1 MTERAL
7 LVLLYFSVFSVAVP
21 HVLHD
26 WKLTTTGI
34 AIAFNSQNML
44 FTTPNYRTIS
54 HSGVMQTLI
63 TENSMSSIS
72 EKSLIQQFARRY
84 PLRFIHMYRGFL
96 IFIFLLMLTVLT
108 APAHS
113 LAQGIEQGEMLTL
126 DKAIDI
132 ALKNQPSITAGRF
145 AVRASDARINEALSP
160 YYPQISA
167 STSYSKVSPAT
178 SGPSNAGTYESYSAS
193 AGLNQLISDFG
204 KTATQVRISK
214 LNNLSSKYDLTT
226 TQETVTYNVKQAYY
240 TVLQTMRNRIVVQQ
254 TVNQFQ
260 EHLQQA
266 QGFFEAGT
274 KAKFDVTKAEVDL
287 SNARLNAITAD
298 NLVKQAY
305 VTLKNAMGLPEV
317 PDFQLENNLLYVP
330 YELPVEQ
337 AIEKA
342 YVQRPDLQSIIMKRE
357 ASKESINLIKKGFY
371 PTLSANGG
379 YQHTGT
385 AFPLNRGWNYG
396 LSLSVPI
403 FNGFITKNQVSEA
416 EANLGTISANEQT
429 LRLDIYSQVQQGYLS
444 LRAAAERIRASELG
458 VRQATENV
466 ELASGRYEAGVG
478 GPLEVTDAIV
488 AKANAEVAHTSALT
502 DYKIA
507 QAAIEKAIGEKR

>member
-1 MTERAL
+1 
-7 LVLLYFSVFSVAVP
+7 
-21 HVLHD
+21 
-26 WKLTTTGI
+26 
-34 AIAFNSQNML
+34 
-44 FTTPNYRTIS
+44 
-54 HSGVMQTLI
+54 
-63 TENSMSSIS
+63 MSSIT
-72 EKSLIQQFARRY
+72 EKSLIRQYDQRY
-84 PLRFIHMYRGFL
+84 PMQSIYVYQGFL
-96 IFIFLLMLTVLT
+96 IFTFLLMLTVLT

-113 LAQGIEQGEMLTL
+113 LAQGIEQGEVLTL

-145 AVRASDARINEALSP
+145 AVWASDARINEALSP

-178 SGPSNAGTYESYSAS
+178 SGSSLNSSTYDSYTAS
-193 AGLNQLISDFG
+193 AGLNQLLSDFG
-204 KTATQVRISK
+204 KTAIQVRISR
-214 LNNLSSKYDLTT
+214 LNNLSSKYDLST
-226 TQETVTYNVKQAYY
+226 TQETVVYNVKQAYY
-240 TVLQTMRNRIVVQQ
+240 TVLQTIRNRSVIQQ
-254 TVNQFQ
+254 TVKQFQ
-260 EHLQQA
+260 EHLDQA
-266 QGFFEAGT
+266 KGFFEAGT

-298 NLVKQAY
+298 NQVKQAY
-305 VTLKNAMGLPEV
+305 VTLKNALGLPEV

-337 AIEKA
+337 ALEKA
-342 YVQRPDLQSIIMKRE
+342 YVQRPDLQSLIMKRE
-357 ASKESINLIKKGFY
+357 ASKESINLVKKGYY
-371 PTLSANGG
+371 PTFSANAG
-379 YQHTGT
+379 YQYSGT
-385 AFPLNRGWNYG
+385 AFPLNNGWNYG

-403 FNGFITKNQVSEA
+403 FNGFITKYQVSEA
-416 EANLGTISANEQT
+416 AANYGTVSANEQT

-444 LRAAAERIRASELG
+444 LRAAGERIRASELG
-458 VRQATENV
+458 VKQANENI